1 MVRVIP
7 KNLKMVVF
15 DLDDTLHFVNEYGN
29 VENHIRDILRYFRYS
44 GVKIALASN
53 NALGAMFLYEYKIA
67 HMFDAIET
75 RKFEDECTTKEELDE
90 CKSGRKDGMFKRL
103 MTKFSVLPE
112 NVLFFDDC
120 VWNIILAK
128 RMKIKSVCVDRT
140 KCLTWSDVHK
150 GLDMFKNKKLRRLSL
165 NL

>member
-7 KNLKMVVF
+7 KNLKLVVF
-15 DLDDTLHFVNEYGN
+15 DLDDTLHFVNKFGH

-44 GVKIALASN
+44 GVKVALASN

-67 HMFDAIET
+67 HIFDAIET
-75 RKFEDECTTKEELDE
+75 RKFEDECKTKAELDE
-90 CKSGRKDGMFKRL
+90 CKSGRKDGMFNRL
-103 MTKFSVLPE
+103 MKQFSVSPE

-120 VWNIILAK
+120 VWNIIFAK
-128 RMKIKSVCVDRT
+128 RMKINSVWVNST
-140 KCLTWSDVHK
+140 KCVTWSDVHK